1 MVMNL
6 WDVKGVPHRGW
17 ECESVI
23 DVGEWAGT
31 GDEIEY
37 EQCEMCGNERIRYVH
52 IMKHRNYPK
61 KLGVGCVCAEKMSGD
76 YVNPRKEE
84 NAIKNRALRRC
95 NFLQMPWKYNPHK
108 ETYSK
113 KYKGRYIT
121 IVHRNGKW
129 GIYFDKYRVWKIQEQ
144 KIEDF
149 RVAEVLAFELY
160 EAYIQLQNQKFSA
173 AYKISKKD

>member
-6 WDVKGVPHRGW
+6 WDVKGVPHKGW
-17 ECESVI
+17 KCESVI
-23 DVGEWAGT
+23 DVGEWVGS

-37 EQCEMCGNERIRYVH
+37 AQCEMCGNEGIRYVH

-84 NAIKNRALRRC
+84 NAIKNKALRRK
-95 NFLQMPWKYNPHK
+95 NFLSMTWKYNSYK

-113 KYKGRYIT
+113 KYKGKNIT
-121 IVHRNGKW
+121 LVHRHGNW
-129 GIYFDKYRVWKIQEQ
+129 GIYLAQYKIWEIGKH
-144 KIEDF
+144 KIKDLMT
-149 RVAEVLAFELY
+149 AELLAFELY
-160 EAYIQLQNQKFSA
+160 ESIIRTQCQEKVA
-173 AYKISKKD
+173 